1 MKGSEMKLYA
11 KKEECCGCGACADVC
26 PAHAIRMDRD
36 KEGFDYPCADGS
48 ACVHCGRCEEVCPL
62 KNHFSGKCS
71 NQYAGARAKDEKVR
85 YSSSSGGVF
94 AVLAQ
99 YVFERGGVV
108 YGAGYN
114 GRMEVVHRETNNL
127 KELKMLKRTKYVQS
141 NMQNVYRSIKKH
153 LEGNRWVLFVGTPC
167 QVRALKLFL
176 GREYDRLI
184 AADLVCYGVPSPGVW
199 KDYVR
204 YLEKKHHGKM
214 TDFSFR
220 DKRAHDHGHSY
231 AYVINGTEYAGSL
244 YRDKFCIMY
253 FRNYILRPSCHSC
266 KFCTAERDGD
276 LTMGDFWGIENI
288 RPDMDDGMGMSML
301 ILHTDKA
308 RQIWEQVQD
317 EMDWFGC
324 RKEDLMQPRL
334 IGPVSKARARKLYM
348 MLYKI
353 LPFSLFIRMIDA
365 VIRLWSRH

>member
-94 AVLAQ
+94 PVLAQ

-127 KELKMLKRTKYVQS
+127 KELKMLKGTKYVQS

-153 LEGNRWVLFVGTPC
+153 LEGNRWVLF
-167 QVRALKLFL
+167 
-176 GREYDRLI
+176 
-184 AADLVCYGVPSPGVW
+184 
-199 KDYVR
+199 
-204 YLEKKHHGKM
+204 
-214 TDFSFR
+214 FR
-220 DKRAHDHGHSY
+220 S
-231 AYVINGTEYAGSL
+231 
-244 YRDKFCIMY
+244 
-253 FRNYILRPSCHSC
+253 
-266 KFCTAERDGD
+266 
-276 LTMGDFWGIENI
+276 W
-288 RPDMDDGMGMSML
+288 SM
-301 ILHTDKA
+301 
-308 RQIWEQVQD
+308 
-317 EMDWFGC
+317 
-324 RKEDLMQPRL
+324 
-334 IGPVSKARARKLYM
+334 
-348 MLYKI
+348 
-353 LPFSLFIRMIDA
+353 
-365 VIRLWSRH
+365 